1 MSIDGLSRASG
12 QPLPAEGAGQGI
24 AGGVAGEGGAAAIQ
38 KMFRQVM
45 ADAARMVGEAGV
57 KRAGDAP
64 GSANAGAP
72 ALAEPTGGMSAE
84 EMTLI
89 LGSLQSKL
97 NESQLKTA
105 KESVQQNQQKQ
116 ADAHA
121 DAMKKL
127 GEAAEKLK
135 EAAAVRKAN
144 WIIGI
149 VSKVFTFVA
158 AAVAT
163 ALAVAATV
171 ATSGAAAPLLAVAV
185 AGLVMSG
192 IDLAVF
198 AANEIS
204 QKLGGPEISFANMF
218 GKLLEACG
226 VPEDK
231 AKEVGSYIAMGVQVV
246 AAVAMVVASIAA
258 AIATAGAAT
267 PMLLATIT
275 SVVSVVS
282 SVVQGGMAAA
292 QGGLGIAAASHE
304 RDASR
309 AQAGKA
315 EIDKILV
322 KLQAQMEQEQ
332 DRIKDLVQ
340 KLEEGF
346 QRINSMISS
355 AGETRMQ
362 IARNMV

>member
-1 MSIDGLSRASG
+1 MSIDGLSRPSG
-12 QPLPAEGAGQGI
+12 QPVPSDGTGMGAAGSVPGE
-24 AGGVAGEGGAAAIQ
+24 AGGAAIQ
-38 KMFRQVM
+38 KLFQQVM

-57 KRAGDAP
+57 KRSGDAP
-64 GSANAGAP
+64 GATNAGAP
-72 ALAEPTGGMSAE
+72 VLEAPAIGMSAD

-97 NESQLKTA
+97 TDSQLKTA
-105 KESVQQNQQKQ
+105 KENVKQNQQKQ

-121 DAMKKL
+121 DALKKL
-127 GEAAEKLK
+127 GEASDKLK
-135 EAAAVRKAN
+135 EAAAARKTS
-144 WIIGI
+144 WIMSI
-149 VSKVFTFVA
+149 VSKVFSFVA

-163 ALAVAATV
+163 ALAAIATV
-171 ATSGAAAPLLAVAV
+171 ATAGAAAPLLAVAV
-185 AGLVMSG
+185 AGLVMTG
-192 IDLAVF
+192 IDLAMF

-204 QKLGGPEISFANMF
+204 QKLGGPEISFANAF

-226 VPEDK
+226 VPEEK
-231 AKEVGSYIAMGVQVV
+231 AKEVGSYLAMAVQIT

-258 AIATAGAAT
+258 AVMTAGVAT
-267 PMLLATIT
+267 PMLLGTIT
-275 SVVSVVS
+275 NVVNVVGG
-282 SVVQGGMAAA
+282 VVQGGMAAA
-292 QGGLGIAAASHE
+292 QGGVGIAAAGHE
-304 RDASR
+304 RDASM

-315 EIDKILV
+315 EIDKILT

-346 QRINSMISS
+346 QRINSMISA

-362 IARNMV
+362 IARNMI